1 MRAIAVFPGAR
12 EVKIIEHEEPRIT
25 RPTEVKLRIREVGV
39 CGTDKEI
46 CRSAYGVPPAGSD
59 YLIIGHESLAEV
71 VEVGPDVA
79 DLKVGDLVVA
89 TVRRPCPHPEC
100 RPCQSGHQDF
110 CITGDYAERGI
121 KGLHGFM
128 AEYVVDD
135 ARYMNVV
142 PQELRD
148 IAVLVEPATIA
159 AKALHQTLKIL
170 QRLPWFDPKLLHQ
183 PSERTYYAL
192 VLGAGAVGL
201 LGALALRN
209 IGFAT
214 YVYDRAPA
222 PNARSRLVESF
233 GATYISEQALPD
245 FAHLVGQVALVYEA
259 TGASQLAFR
268 ALRVLGP
275 NSIFIFTGV
284 PGLGA
289 ASAVDTDTI
298 MRDLVLKNQIIMGTV
313 NAGQEDF
320 AQAISA
326 LDTINRRWPAA
337 VRALIAERYPLDAY
351 RDLLLG
357 QPDGIKNVLAFETSD
372 VLAAAPPPA
381 RA

>member
-46 CRSAYGVPPAGSD
+46 CRFAYGVPPAGSD

-71 VEVGPDVA
+71 VEVGPDVT

-89 TVRRPCPHPEC
+89 TVRRPCLHREC

-245 FAHLVGQVALVYEA
+245 FAHLIGQVALVYEA

-320 AQAISA
+320 ARAISA
-326 LDTINRRWPAA
+326 MDMINQRWPTA

-372 VLAAAPPPA
+372 VLAAAPPPT